1 MIMAKIIRGAK
12 YNIYVAGVP
21 QSAKM
26 AKTTVYATKA
36 ATK

>member
-1 MIMAKIIRGAK
+1 MSRGAK
-12 YNIYVAGVP
+12 YNINVEALP

-26 AKTTVYATKA
+26 AKTTVYATIA